1 VLWPFQFSN
10 NRGVEGEWA
19 REEGRAGMRERERNG
34 AEPPQR
40 GVGGEASFTASMGGG
55 GGGAELCT
63 QTECHVS
70 ITIIFILIIFV
81 SQAAA
86 NELFSFCPV

>member
-55 GGGAELCT
+55 VGSGHNCAHR
-63 QTECHVS
+63 QNAMS
-70 ITIIFILIIFV
+70 A
-81 SQAAA
+81 S
-86 NELFSFCPV
+86 P